1 MEIDLVWLLVLPL
14 LFALGWM
21 TARYDRGQQ
30 RREVRHVPQDILQ
43 GLSATLSD
51 DFQSATDHLLCAARS
66 APDSTE
72 LHRAVGN
79 LYRKR
84 GLIDRAIEVHES
96 AIQHPEMRDQDR
108 TGLMLDLGRDYL
120 AAGLFDRAELVLE
133 ELVGDDSVSDANKN
147 AARLLLM
154 NIAQRTRDW
163 SQAIGWAQAIYEHQG
178 SFGAHDYAQLMGHF
192 YCEVAVSAIKS
203 NRADDA
209 RIALSQA
216 EKFASPGPW
225 KRVALIREQMN
236 YAQTNNAQA
245 ADTQHLTACKVCG
258 FRSQQ
263 TYWQCPGCHHW
274 DSFAAAKS

>member
-120 AAGLFDRAELVLE
+120 AAGLFDRAELVLQ
-133 ELVGDDSVSDANKN
+133 ELVGDDSVSDTNKN

-216 EKFASPGPW
+216 ETFASPGPW

-245 ADTQHLTACKVCG
+245 AETQHLKACKVCG

>member
-30 RREVRHVPQDILQ
+30 RREVRHVLQDILQ

-133 ELVGDDSVSDANKN
+133 DLVGDDSVSDTNKN

-245 ADTQHLTACKVCG
+245 ADTQNLTACKVCG

>member
-1 MEIDLVWLLVLPL
+1 
-14 LFALGWM
+14 
-21 TARYDRGQQ
+21 
-30 RREVRHVPQDILQ
+30 
-43 GLSATLSD
+43 
-51 DFQSATDHLLCAARS
+51 
-66 APDSTE
+66 
-72 LHRAVGN
+72 
-79 LYRKR
+79 
-84 GLIDRAIEVHES
+84 
-96 AIQHPEMRDQDR
+96 MRDQDR
-108 TGLMLDLGRDYL
+108 PGLMLDLGRDYL
-120 AAGLFDRAELVLE
+120 AAGLFDRAELVLQ

-192 YCEVAVSAIKS
+192 YCEVAVLAIKS
-203 NRADDA
+203 NHAEDA

-236 YAQTNNAQA
+236 YAQTNNVRA

>member
-96 AIQHPEMRDQDR
+96 AIQHPEMRDQDC

-120 AAGLFDRAELVLE
+120 AAGLFDRAELVLQ
-133 ELVGDDSVSDANKN
+133 ELVGDGSVSDTNKN

-163 SQAIGWAQAIYEHQG
+163 SQAIGWAQSIYEHQG
-178 SFGAHDYAQLMGHF
+178 TFGAHDYAQLMGHF

-236 YAQTNNAQA
+236 YAQANNAQA

>member
-120 AAGLFDRAELVLE
+120 AAGLFDRAELVLQ

-154 NIAQRTRDW
+154 NIAQRARDW

-216 EKFASPGPW
+216 ETFASPGPW

-236 YAQTNNAQA
+236 YAQTNNAQP

>member
-1 MEIDLVWLLVLPL
+1 
-14 LFALGWM
+14 
-21 TARYDRGQQ
+21 
-30 RREVRHVPQDILQ
+30 
-43 GLSATLSD
+43 
-51 DFQSATDHLLCAARS
+51 
-66 APDSTE
+66 
-72 LHRAVGN
+72 
-79 LYRKR
+79 
-84 GLIDRAIEVHES
+84 
-96 AIQHPEMRDQDR
+96 MRDQDR

-120 AAGLFDRAELVLE
+120 AAGLFDRAELVLQ
-133 ELVGDDSVSDANKN
+133 ELVGDGSVSDTNKN

-178 SFGAHDYAQLMGHF
+178 TFGAHDYAQLMGHF
-192 YCEVAVSAIKS
+192 YCEVAVSAIKT

>member
-1 MEIDLVWLLVLPL
+1 LVLPL
-14 LFALGWM
+14 LFALGWV

-108 TGLMLDLGRDYL
+108 PGLMLDLGRDYL
-120 AAGLFDRAELVLE
+120 AAGLFDRAELVLQ

-192 YCEVAVSAIKS
+192 YCEVAVLAIKS
-203 NRADDA
+203 NHAEDA

-236 YAQTNNAQA
+236 YAQTNNVRA

>member
-108 TGLMLDLGRDYL
+108 SGLMLDLGRDYL
-120 AAGLFDRAELVLE
+120 AAGLFDRAELVLQ
-133 ELVGDDSVSDANKN
+133 ELVGDGSVSDTNKN

-216 EKFASPGPW
+216 ETFASPGPW
-225 KRVALIREQMN
+225 KRVALILEQMN
-236 YAQTNNAQA
+236 NAQANNAQA

-274 DSFAAAKS
+274 DSFAAAKF